1 MGNNAYKILVAA
13 EGIGTEIVNE
23 VKSAIMIKSLVM
35 PAINIASD
43 TVQLMGRGVPIADI
57 IKSTPKK
64 IAEVASFVK
73 GRVRRLDAEAEMYV
87 AQGAKKFGE
96 VARLKSE
103 ILAIHDMDTRLSIWP
118 LIQNGEFGLIA
129 DVGNSRGDL
138 IADVGDSR
146 GDLDLVNGRM
156 AQFLQK
162 LTDKLPPAVL
172 KAGNYALIGSDTL
185 LYEGI
190 QKTMEYGDFIMKAL
204 YYDHLMK
211 RGVSDALGKVSEEFV
226 NFDRSQGRF
235 RGYLE
240 QVGLA
245 WFYNYK
251 LRSAKIALSMVR
263 DNPLQ
268 TLLSVMGP
276 IPSSIGLGKFLGDN
290 VFGKVWEGNWIH
302 SIGPGM
308 IFRAPG
314 MQPLSHL
321 LF

>member
-1 MGNNAYKILVAA
+1 MN
-13 EGIGTEIVNE
+13 
-23 VKSAIMIKSLVM
+23 
-35 PAINIASD
+35 
-43 TVQLMGRGVPIADI
+43 
-57 IKSTPKK
+57 
-64 IAEVASFVK
+64 
-73 GRVRRLDAEAEMYV
+73 
-87 AQGAKKFGE
+87 
-96 VARLKSE
+96 
-103 ILAIHDMDTRLSIWP
+103 TRLSIWP
-118 LIQNGEFGLIA
+118 LIRNGEFGLIA

-138 IADVGDSR
+138 
-146 GDLDLVNGRM
+146 DLVNGRM
-156 AQFLQK
+156 AKFIK
-162 LTDKLPPAVL
+162 NLTDKLPPAVY
-172 KAGNYALIGSDTL
+172 KAGNYALIGSDTP

-211 RGVSDALGKVSEEFV
+211 RGVPDALGKVSEEFV

-268 TLLSVMGP
+268 TLLGSLGP
-276 IPSSIGLGKFLGDN
+276 VPSSIGIDKFLGDN
-290 VFGKVWEGNWIH
+290 IFGKVWEGNWTH
-302 SIGPGM
+302 SLGPGM
-308 IFRAPG
+308 MFRAPG
-314 MQPLSHL
+314 MHPLSHL